1 MPGQP
6 AIELSNREVLHSP
19 STQVAA
25 GAAAGADWY
34 VTGPSPCAR
43 SQCDTLEVGRTED
56 WWMGPVVSAI
66 PGLAEG
72 LGLIPAILDY
82 GSDCSGGDAPW
93 FSLKA
98 GNAGNAET

>member
-1 MPGQP
+1 
-6 AIELSNREVLHSP
+6 
-19 STQVAA
+19 
-25 GAAAGADWY
+25 
-34 VTGPSPCAR
+34 
-43 SQCDTLEVGRTED
+43 
-56 WWMGPVVSAI
+56 MGPVVSAI